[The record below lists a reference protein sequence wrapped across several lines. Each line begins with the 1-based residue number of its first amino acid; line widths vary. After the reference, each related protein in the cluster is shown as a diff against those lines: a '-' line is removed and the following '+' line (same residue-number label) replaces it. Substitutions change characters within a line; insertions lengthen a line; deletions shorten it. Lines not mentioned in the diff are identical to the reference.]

1 MRIIKI
7 PICVFGKS
15 LKIDDIIEKVDYVKG
30 EKNDIGDKDDDY
42 VQVII
47 RSKEEC

>member
-15 LKIDDIIEKVDYVKG
+15 LKIDDIIEKVDYIKG
-30 EKNDIGDKDDDY
+30 DKNDVGDDVSDY
-42 VQVII
+42 VQIII
-47 RSKEEC
+47 RSKEE